1 MKLTL
6 SELRTASRASRAAA
20 GLANGQILRSLTP
33 GDTGSTGG
41 NPAAGELEKWKAI
54 AAEREETIRD
64 LRARLDAE
72 SEERRR
78 LTAILSDKRAV
89 AAAPRQSWW
98 PWRRA

>member
-1 MKLTL
+1 M
-6 SELRTASRASRAAA
+6 TAR
-20 GLANGQILRSLTP
+20 ANGQILRSLTP

-41 NPAAGELEKWKAI
+41 NSAAGELEKWKAV

-78 LTAILSDKRAV
+78 LTAILSDQRA
-89 AAAPRQSWW
+89 ATPAPGPEPPRTA
-98 PWRRA
+98 WRRFMAWRR